1 MSSTFLQQ
9 ISYFVFSLC
18 NLICFL
24 LTFLISGFVSS
35 PPSSQSESSPDAP
48 ETEGLTAEAVSHGEL
63 SIVGETLE
71 DMSLSS
77 NSSLDR
83 NDTSQE
89 YMDDFDNLGETA
101 GTDAS
106 VLLFKIRTEGLGV

>member
-1 MSSTFLQQ
+1 M
-9 ISYFVFSLC
+9 
-18 NLICFL
+18 
-24 LTFLISGFVSS
+24 
-35 PPSSQSESSPDAP
+35 
-48 ETEGLTAEAVSHGEL
+48 SHGEL

-89 YMDDFDNLGETA
+89 YMDDFDNLGET
-101 GTDAS
+101 DAS
-106 VLLFKIRTEGLGV
+106 VLLFNIRTEGLGV

>member
-1 MSSTFLQQ
+1 M
-9 ISYFVFSLC
+9 
-18 NLICFL
+18 
-24 LTFLISGFVSS
+24 
-35 PPSSQSESSPDAP
+35 
-48 ETEGLTAEAVSHGEL
+48 SHGEL

-101 GTDAS
+101 DAS
-106 VLLFKIRTEGLGV
+106 VLLFKIRTEGLEFNL